1 MNVCREIDPSVFTAG
16 DGTRV
21 FCHLHTE
28 GPALGGESVLGLT
41 PTAD

>member
-1 MNVCREIDPSVFTAG
+1 MDICRTVDPEVFVAP

-28 GPALGGESVLGLT
+28 GPKLAGASVLGVMSG
-41 PTAD
+41 